1 MTFSPRQVEN
11 RFDWSALPAIA
22 ARVTQLAI
30 DIQQIPAP
38 TFAEGQR
45 AAFVRGRFES
55 LGLQQ
60 IYVDDL
66 HNVYGCIQGLD
77 PNRPAVLLSAHTDTV
92 FDATTDLTIRR
103 ENDLIYG
110 PGLGDNSIGV
120 AGVIGLAEMLRERH
134 LTPARD
140 LWLVANTREEGLGD
154 LGGMKAVIERLRG
167 RISCVINVEGMAFGH
182 VYHAGIAVRRLHITA
197 SAEGGHSW
205 LNFGRA
211 SAVHGIIQLGARLLT
226 LQPPA
231 APRTT
236 FNIGLIDGGTSINT
250 IASNASLWLDL
261 RSEESQALA
270 ALEQQAHAHIQAV
283 NAPELRF
290 NAEVVGDR
298 PAGSIPTGHPLV
310 QIALGSL
317 DGLGV
322 KGSLETGSTDAN
334 VPLSQG
340 IPAITLGIT
349 RGGNAHRL
357 DEFIETGPVGQG
369 MRHLFGVVLATAESH
384 I

>member
-1 MTFSPRQVEN
+1 MTLSPRQIES
-11 RFDWSALPAIA
+11 RFDWAGLPAVA
-22 ARVTQLAI
+22 ARVIQHAI

-38 TFAEGQR
+38 TFDEARR
-45 AAFVRGRFES
+45 AAFVKARFEA
-55 LGLQQ
+55 LGLEQV
-60 IYVDDL
+60 YVDEL
-66 HNVYGCIQGLD
+66 HNVYGCLRGIE
-77 PNRPAVLLSAHTDTV
+77 PTRSAVLLSAHTDTV
-92 FDATTDLTIRR
+92 FEAATDLTIRR

-120 AGVIGLAEMLRERH
+120 AGLICLAEMLQERH

-140 LWLVANTREEGLGD
+140 LWFVANTREEGLGD

-205 LNFGRA
+205 LNFGRP
-211 SAVHGIIQLGARLLT
+211 SAIHGIVQLGAKLTT
-226 LQPPA
+226 LQPA
-231 APRTT
+231 STPRTT
-236 FNIGLIDGGTSINT
+236 YNIGLIDGGTSINT
-250 IASNASLWLDL
+250 IASNDSLWLDL
-261 RSEESQALA
+261 RSEDAEALA
-270 ALEQQAHAHIQAV
+270 NLERQARSHIEASIT
-283 NAPELRF
+283 PELRF
-290 NAEVVGDR
+290 SVEVVGDR
-298 PAGSIPTGHPLV
+298 PAGSIPHNHLLV

-322 KGSLETGSTDAN
+322 KGTLETGSTDAN

-340 IPAITLGIT
+340 IPAVTVGIT
-349 RGGNAHRL
+349 RGGNAHRF
-357 DEFIETGPVGQG
+357 DEYIETAAVGQG
-369 MRHLFGVVLATAESH
+369 MRHLFGVVMATAEAQ

>member
-1 MTFSPRQVEN
+1 MTLSPRQIES
-11 RFDWSALPAIA
+11 RFDWAGLPAVS
-22 ARVTQLAI
+22 ARVIQHAI

-38 TFAEGQR
+38 TFDEARR
-45 AAFVRGRFES
+45 AAFVQARFEA
-55 LGLQQ
+55 LGLEQV
-60 IYVDDL
+60 YVDEL
-66 HNVYGCIQGLD
+66 HNVYGCLRGND
-77 PNRPAVLLSAHTDTV
+77 PTRSAVLLSAHTDTV
-92 FDATTDLTIRR
+92 FEAATDLTIRR
-103 ENDLIYG
+103 EKDLIYG

-120 AGVIGLAEMLRERH
+120 AGLIGLAEMLQERH

-140 LWLVANTREEGLGD
+140 LWFVANTREEGLGD

-205 LNFGRA
+205 LNFGRP
-211 SAVHGIIQLGARLLT
+211 SAIHGIVQLGAKLTT
-226 LQPPA
+226 LQPA
-231 APRTT
+231 STPRTT
-236 FNIGLIDGGTSINT
+236 YNIGLIDGGTSINT

-261 RSEESQALA
+261 RSEDAGALA
-270 ALEQQAHAHIQAV
+270 NLERQARSYIEASIT
-283 NAPELRF
+283 PELRF
-290 NAEVVGDR
+290 SVEVVGDR
-298 PAGSIPTGHPLV
+298 PAGSIPHNHLLV

-322 KGSLETGSTDAN
+322 KGTLETGSTDAN

-340 IPAITLGIT
+340 IPAITVGVT

-357 DEFIETGPVGQG
+357 DEYIETAPVGQG
-369 MRHLFGVVLATAESH
+369 MRHLFGVVMATAEAH